1 MRLQEQILKEFNKVY
16 YLLIFC
22 INYIEQMYEYYV
34 EEKEGINMNNLD
46 VIKRKAVQIFS
57 EEDLDRKLNS
67 GKKLTIKLGADPSRP
82 DLHIGHSVVLRV
94 LKAFQDMGHEVV
106 FVIGD
111 FTGMIGDPSGKS
123 KTRPA
128 LTFEQTRKSAETY
141 LEQATKI
148 LDKDKTR
155 IAFNSEW
162 LSKMNFEDV
171 IKLCSKYTVARIMER
186 DDFKN
191 RFENGLP
198 LSMHELLYP
207 LMQGYD
213 SVALNADIE
222 IGGTDQTF
230 NLLVGRDLQK
240 DYNQDPQ
247 IVMTFPLLVG
257 LDGKEKMS
265 KSLDNYI
272 GLNDDPF
279 DKVVKSMK
287 IPDDVLRQYFEL
299 ATDLSSDRI
308 DEIMDG
314 DIRDAHFEFARELLK
329 MYDDVSEFDEL
340 KQKYLDVAHGG
351 VRNNIEAVC
360 IDEKQINVCKLLV
373 KVGFANSKGE
383 AKRMVLGNGVR
394 IDSELVS
401 DVTAVIDLSDGE
413 KVLQFGKNKFIKV
426 F

>member
-1 MRLQEQILKEFNKVY
+1 ME
-16 YLLIFC
+16 
-22 INYIEQMYEYYV
+22 
-34 EEKEGINMNNLD
+34 NLEI
-46 VIKRKAVQIFS
+46 IKRKAVQIFN
-57 EEDLDRKLNS
+57 EEDLDKKIKS

-94 LKAFQDMGHEVV
+94 LKQFQDMGHEVV

-123 KTRPA
+123 KTRPS

-148 LDKDKTR
+148 LDPEKTR
-155 IAFNSEW
+155 IAYNSEW
-162 LSKMNFEDV
+162 LSKMTFEDV
-171 IKLCSKYTVARIMER
+171 IKLAGKYTVARIMER

-191 RFENGLP
+191 RFENNLP

-230 NLLVGRDLQK
+230 NLLVGRELQK
-240 DYNQDPQ
+240 DYDQESQ
-247 IVMTFPLLVG
+247 VVMTFPLLVG

-272 GLNDDPF
+272 GISEDPF
-279 DKVVKSMK
+279 SKLEKSMK

-299 ATDLSSDRI
+299 ATDLPI
-308 DEIMDG
+308 DEINNIMSG
-314 DIRDAHFEFARELLK
+314 DIREAHFRFAKELLA
-329 MYDDVSEFDEL
+329 MYDDVNEFEVL
-340 KQKYLDVAHGG
+340 KEKYLNIAKGGIPDDVETMKVSEDSA
-351 VRNNIEAVC
+351 NIC
-360 IDEKQINVCKLLV
+360 DLLV
-373 KVGFANSKGE
+373 SAGFATSRGE
-383 AKRMVLGNGVR
+383 AKRMVTGNGVKVNG
-394 IDSELVS
+394 EP
-401 DVTAVIDLSDGE
+401 VTDITTMVETADEPVI
-413 KVLQFGKNKFIKV
+413 QFGKNKFKKV
-426 F
+426 VKD

>member
-1 MRLQEQILKEFNKVY
+1 ME
-16 YLLIFC
+16 
-22 INYIEQMYEYYV
+22 
-34 EEKEGINMNNLD
+34 NLEI
-46 VIKRKAVQIFS
+46 IKRKAVQIFN
-57 EEDLDRKLNS
+57 EEDLDKKIKS

-94 LKAFQDMGHEVV
+94 LKQFQDMGHEVV

-123 KTRPA
+123 KTRPS

-148 LDKDKTR
+148 LDPEKTR
-155 IAFNSEW
+155 IAYNSEW
-162 LSKMNFEDV
+162 LSKMTFEDV
-171 IKLCSKYTVARIMER
+171 IKLAGKYTVARIMER

-191 RFENGLP
+191 RFENNLP

-230 NLLVGRDLQK
+230 NLLVGRELQK
-240 DYNQDPQ
+240 DYDQESQ
-247 IVMTFPLLVG
+247 VVMTFPLLVG

-272 GLNDDPF
+272 GISEEPF
-279 DKVVKSMK
+279 AKLEKSMK

-299 ATDLSSDRI
+299 ATDLPMEEI
-308 DEIMDG
+308 NEIMNG
-314 DIRDAHFEFARELLK
+314 DIREAHFRFAKELLA
-329 MYDDVSEFDEL
+329 MYDDVNEFESL
-340 KQKYLDVAHGG
+340 KEKYLNIAKGGIPTDVETMKVSEDSA
-351 VRNNIEAVC
+351 NIC
-360 IDEKQINVCKLLV
+360 DLLV
-373 KVGFANSKGE
+373 LAGFATSRGE
-383 AKRMVLGNGVR
+383 AKRMVTGNGVK
-394 IDSELVS
+394 VNGNP
-401 DVTAVIDLSDGE
+401 VTDITTMIETADEPVI
-413 KVLQFGKNKFIKV
+413 QFGKNKFKKV
-426 F
+426 VKN

>member
-1 MRLQEQILKEFNKVY
+1 MD
-16 YLLIFC
+16 
-22 INYIEQMYEYYV
+22 
-34 EEKEGINMNNLD
+34 NLEI
-46 VIKRKAVQIFS
+46 IKRKAVQIFN
-57 EEDLDRKLNS
+57 EEDLDKKIKS

-82 DLHIGHSVVLRV
+82 DLHIGHSVVLRA
-94 LKAFQDMGHEVV
+94 LKQFQDMGHEVV
-106 FVIGD
+106 FVVGD

-123 KTRPA
+123 KTRPS

-148 LDKDKTR
+148 LDKEKTR
-155 IAFNSEW
+155 IVFNSEW

-171 IKLCSKYTVARIMER
+171 IKLASHYTVARIMER

-191 RFENGLP
+191 RFENNLP

-240 DYNQDPQ
+240 DYGQESQ
-247 IVMTFPLLVG
+247 VVMTFPLLVG

-272 GLNDDPF
+272 GISEDPF
-279 DKVVKSMK
+279 SKLEKSMK

-299 ATDLSSDRI
+299 TTDLPI
-308 DEIMDG
+308 EEINSIMSG
-314 DIRDAHFEFARELLK
+314 DIREAHFRFAKELLT
-329 MYDDVSEFDEL
+329 MYDDVNEFENL
-340 KQKYLDVAHGG
+340 KQKYLNIAKGGIPTDVEE
-351 VRNNIEAVC
+351 VKIKEDEINIC
-360 IDEKQINVCKLLV
+360 DLLV
-373 KVGFANSKGE
+373 RVGFASSKGE
-383 AKRMVLGNGVR
+383 AKRMIKGNGVKLNSKTVND
-394 IDSELVS
+394 ISKTIITKEEN
-401 DVTAVIDLSDGE
+401 II
-413 KVLQFGKNKFIKV
+413 QFGKNKFKKVIKG
-426 F
+426 

>member
-1 MRLQEQILKEFNKVY
+1 
-16 YLLIFC
+16 
-22 INYIEQMYEYYV
+22 
-34 EEKEGINMNNLD
+34 MNNLEI
-46 VIKRKAVQIFS
+46 IKRKAVQIFS
-57 EEDLDRKLNS
+57 EQDLEKKLNS

-94 LKAFQDMGHEVV
+94 LKNFQDMGHEVV

-128 LTFEQTRKSAETY
+128 LTFEETRKSAETY

-148 LDKDKTR
+148 LDRDKTR

-162 LSKMNFEDV
+162 LSKLNFEDV

-230 NLLVGRDLQK
+230 NLLVGRELQK
-240 DYNQDPQ
+240 DYEQEPQ

-272 GLNDDPF
+272 GLNDTPF
-279 DKVVKSMK
+279 AKLEKSMR
-287 IPDDVLRQYFEL
+287 IPDEVLRQYFEL
-299 ATDLSSDRI
+299 ATDMPI
-308 DEIMDG
+308 DEINSILNG
-314 DIRDAHFEFARELLK
+314 DIRGAHFEFAKELMR
-329 MYDDVSEFDEL
+329 MYDTNVDFEEI
-340 KQKYLDVAHGG
+340 KNRYLNIANGG
-351 VRNNIEAVC
+351 IPDDIKEVC
-360 IDEKQINVCKLLV
+360 IENKQINVCDLLV
-373 KVGFANSKGE
+373 ELNIASSRSD
-383 AKRMVLGNGVR
+383 AKRKIEGKGIK
-394 IDSELVS
+394 IDAELQL
-401 DVTAVIDLSDGE
+401 DVNEVIDFSNGA
-413 KVLQFGKNKFIKV
+413 KVVQFGKSKFIKV
-426 F
+426 K